1 MTLPPPRV
9 SRITCFSS
17 LINIYGQSLSIQC
30 TNIYVQRAQHLRLQY
45 HGIWRPSRLSPV
57 KQVPCQARG
66 RQKPL
71 YTSDLVEIPPPPPT
85 PESPP
90 TQTMILLPLFI
101 YTILLIHQRKLGLRL
116 LMPLFFIIASSIIN
130 TINGILLGGL
140 CQVAIVHWVLSP
152 EKPLRVP
159 NTSPNSNLKTRVPK
173 EASSE
178 RIPYGS
184 RVL

>member
-1 MTLPPPRV
+1 MHQHICAKSPTSPAPISWHLAPVSAQPRETGALPGTWATKTT
-9 SRITCFSS
+9 I
-17 LINIYGQSLSIQC
+17 
-30 TNIYVQRAQHLRLQY
+30 HE
-45 HGIWRPSRLSPV
+45 RLS
-57 KQVPCQARG
+57 R
-66 RQKPL
+66 
-71 YTSDLVEIPPPPPT
+71 DPPPPPT